1 MSEPNA
7 RRRPATGKS
16 ALIAV
21 LLSFLWPGLGHLY
34 QRRVRPA
41 VVFAL
46 PVLLLL
52 LVVLWQARDGADIL
66 AARLL
71 LVPIAAFFLVLMTL
85 ILAGWRLA
93 AMTSVLVEP
102 SLSTHPPRSR
112 SLTSTWRSQT
122 RRTIVTF
129 LVLASVVVGM
139 HGLVA
144 WTGLAF
150 LQGFSRVYVSGPQ
163 QTPEPGATQG
173 DLGVLPTPYVT
184 PKPDGRINVLLVGAD
199 SGLGY
204 SHSLTD
210 TLMLVSVDP
219 VAMTVDMLSLPR
231 DISQFPLFSGGTF
244 SGKINSLASYAEAH
258 PSAFPDGGFGTL
270 TREVGYLL
278 GAPVHYYAY
287 VDLAGFQAV
296 IDAVGGVDIV
306 NPKKISDPGYGFP
319 DGTFGFFLA
328 PGPHH
333 LTSKFALAYVRSRN
347 GPGDNDFT
355 RARRQQGLLTALKA
369 QLTKPANLTN
379 LPAILTALSKAV
391 QTSYPAEGVP
401 DLLLLAKQIP
411 ESGVTGYV
419 LGPPYA
425 RQPAVSTGT
434 YQLIIDEARFA
445 ALSIRLFGT
454 ESRYYAAPS
463 ASPRP

>member
-1 MSEPNA
+1 M
-7 RRRPATGKS
+7 
-16 ALIAV
+16 

-34 QRRVRPA
+34 LRRIRPA
-41 VVFAL
+41 AVFATPAL
-46 PVLLLL
+46 ILL
-52 LVVLWQARDGADIL
+52 LVVLWQARDGSDIL

-71 LVPIAAFFLVLMTL
+71 LVPTATFFLVLMTL
-85 ILAGWRLA
+85 LLAVWRLVAMAA
-93 AMTSVLVEP
+93 AMVDPSVSTRPPALRVSTSA
-102 SLSTHPPRSR
+102 
-112 SLTSTWRSQT
+112 WCQQT
-122 RRTIVTF
+122 RGTVVTF

-163 QTPEPGATQG
+163 RTPEPGATQG
-173 DLGVLPTPYVT
+173 DLGALPTPYVT
-184 PKPDGRINVLLVGAD
+184 PRPNGRINVLLVGAD

-219 VAMTVDMLSLPR
+219 VGKTVDMLSLPR
-231 DISQFPLFSGGTF
+231 DIAQFPLFSGGTF
-244 SGKINSLASYAEAH
+244 SGKINSLASYAETH
-258 PSAFPDGGFGTL
+258 RNEFPDGGFGTL

-278 GAPVHYYAY
+278 GTSVHYYAY

-306 NPKKISDPGYGFP
+306 NPKPISDPGYGFP
-319 DGTFGFFLA
+319 DGTHGFSLSA
-328 PGPHH
+328 GPHH
-333 LTSKFALAYVRSRN
+333 LTSKLALAYVRSRN

-369 QLTKPANLTN
+369 QLTKPGNLAN
-379 LPAILTALSKAV
+379 LPAILAALANAV
-391 QTSYPAEGVP
+391 QTSYPADGVP

-425 RQPAVSTGT
+425 KQPAVSTGT

-445 ALSIRLFGT
+445 ALSIRLFGS
-454 ESRYYAAPS
+454 ESRY
-463 ASPRP
+463 ASPSSPPSSAP